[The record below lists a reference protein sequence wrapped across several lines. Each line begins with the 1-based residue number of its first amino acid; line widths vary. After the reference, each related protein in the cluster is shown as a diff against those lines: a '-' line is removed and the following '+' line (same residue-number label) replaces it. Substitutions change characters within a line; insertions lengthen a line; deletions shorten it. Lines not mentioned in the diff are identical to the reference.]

1 MKKFVLLFAVVFS
14 VNVFACKCAYQS
26 FGERFEKSEFIAEV
40 EILKTYNVDFNNGE
54 DDRFYKADIKILKLY
69 KGKEIKN
76 IVIKGKLKTDQL
88 EEFYGGGDCSIFAKK
103 GEKFLIYLTKDN
115 DFIMNSCSYKVGL
128 ESSKIALERKALNF
142 LIEKNIKKT
151 NVYIG
156 DLNLKLFS
164 NSIEKDDFAIYKI
177 IANHKGKIVDI
188 RAVKNF
194 KSSKSEEILKS
205 VKHSLVS
212 NTKKQEKGYY
222 MVLFFRKEENK
233 SLQEDG
239 FSLWN

>member
-1 MKKFVLLFAVVFS
+1 MKKIIQLFAFIIS

-88 EEFYGGGDCSIFAKK
+88 EEFYGGGDCSVFAKK

-142 LIEKNIKKT
+142 LIEKKHKK
-151 NVYIG
+151 NEC
-156 DLNLKLFS
+156 LHRRLEF
-164 NSIEKDDFAIYKI
+164 KI
-177 IANHKGKIVDI
+177 I
-188 RAVKNF
+188 F
-194 KSSKSEEILKS
+194 
-205 VKHSLVS
+205 
-212 NTKKQEKGYY
+212 
-222 MVLFFRKEENK
+222 
-233 SLQEDG
+233 
-239 FSLWN
+239 